1 MIMGILLILADI
13 MLFIVMLELAGIY
26 DRIGGKEN
34 GKNA

>member
-13 MLFIVMLELAGIY
+13 MLFIAMLELAVIY

-34 GKNA
+34 GKDA

>member
-13 MLFIVMLELAGIY
+13 MLFIVMLEFAVIY

-34 GKNA
+34 GKDA